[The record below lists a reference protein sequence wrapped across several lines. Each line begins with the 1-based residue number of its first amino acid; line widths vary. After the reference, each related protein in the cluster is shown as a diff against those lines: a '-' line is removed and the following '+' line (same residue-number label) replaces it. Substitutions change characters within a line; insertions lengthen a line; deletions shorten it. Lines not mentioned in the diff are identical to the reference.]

1 MRVNQSSKEMVRGLF
16 QLKDTPRI
24 PFIPWVC
31 SFAAQLEQVPVK
43 AMLSDAGSLSRGLIN
58 AQKLF
63 GYDAIVNIFDPS
75 LEAEACGCKVDWS
88 ENGALP
94 RVVSHPLGEGAAIED
109 LDISNIEN
117 RGRLPV
123 VIEATKRLNIIKG
136 KDLAII
142 GLITGPLTLAGHL
155 RGEGFLTEL
164 NQDPEEAMKVIT
176 LAGSIGLKLC
186 RLYCEL
192 GVDVIV
198 IAEEMLGQ
206 LPPGRCQAALAPLRS
221 IWNVAR
227 FYSVHTLI
235 LSKGCTG
242 EHLEP
247 VLGLQ
252 ADGLALSGD
261 MDYKQVREAALKH
274 NCCYSGSL
282 AESALLDTPARVAD
296 LTRDRLS
303 GRGKGFF
310 LSTEWEVPYI
320 TSVKNMHEVMGVI
333 RSSQQS

>member
-1 MRVNQSSKEMVRGLF
+1 MNQSSKELVRGLF
-16 QLKDTPRI
+16 QLKDIPRV

-43 AMLSDAGSLSRGLIN
+43 AMLSEAGALSRGLIN

-88 ENGALP
+88 EDGALP
-94 RVVSHPLGEGAAIED
+94 RVVSHPLGDGAAIED

-117 RGRLPV
+117 QGRLPV
-123 VIEATKRLNIIKG
+123 VIETTKRLNIIKG

-155 RGEGFLTEL
+155 RGGNLITEL
-164 NQDPEEAMKVIT
+164 NQDSEEAMKVVT

-198 IAEEMLGQ
+198 IAEEMVGQ
-206 LPPGRCQAALAPLRS
+206 LHPGRVQAALAPLRS
-221 IWNVAR
+221 IWNVAG
-227 FYSVHTLI
+227 FYNVHTLI
-235 LSKGCTG
+235 LSSGCTG
-242 EHLEP
+242 DHLEP

-252 ADGLALSGD
+252 ADGLALSGEIGD
-261 MDYKQVREAALKH
+261 NQLRDASVKH
-274 NCCYSGSL
+274 NKCYSGSIT
-282 AESALLDTPARVAD
+282 ESALCGSSSETGEF
-296 LTRDRLS
+296 TRGLLS
-303 GRGKGFF
+303 RRGKGFF
-310 LSTEWEVPYI
+310 LSTEWEVPFG

-333 RSSQQS
+333 RGSQQT